1 MEILPRIV
9 EFLYKEKIIGKM
21 LPPTVEVQLLLK
33 EVKQAVCADYQN
45 LEKFATILCEVE
57 ITLSVG
63 RAIMKEYGKRKCC
76 GKP

>member
-9 EFLYKEKIIGKM
+9 EFLYNEKIIGEM
-21 LPPTVEVQLLLK
+21 LPPTVEVRLLLK

-45 LEKFATILCEVE
+45 LEKFATILCKFE
-57 ITLSVG
+57 ITLPAG

-76 GKP
+76 GKA